1 MVEMSKNWVA
11 RMINRHAETL
21 VEINKV
27 KKHIANA
34 GNNPKISKVTYA
46 NLSLVLRDLKNL
58 EKDYRTMLENENVTI
73 TMDGEYYTKIAQI
86 NEKKNPDNN
95 D

>member
-1 MVEMSKNWVA
+1 MVEMTKNWVV
-11 RMINRHAETL
+11 RMINRHADTV

-27 KKHIANA
+27 KKHLANA
-34 GNNPKISKVTYA
+34 GNNPKISKVTYG
-46 NLSLVLRDLKNL
+46 NISLLLRDLKNL
-58 EKDYRTMLENENVTI
+58 ERTYRIMLENENVTF
-73 TMDGEYYTKIAQI
+73 TMNGEYYNKIGQI

>member
-1 MVEMSKNWVA
+1 MVEMTKNWVT
-11 RMINRHAETL
+11 RMINRHAETV

-27 KKHIANA
+27 KKHLANA

-58 EKDYRTMLENENVTI
+58 EKDYRTMLENENVTF
-73 TMDGEYYTKIAQI
+73 TMAGEYYAKIGQI